1 MASTKELTVA
11 EKLQDLYKLQ
21 TIDSKVDEIGILKG
35 ALPMEVGDLE
45 DEIAGLDKRISRNE
59 GSIGEFENEISR
71 HNGNIKDSEALITK
85 YEKQL
90 ESVKNNREYDALN
103 KEIELQRLEIL
114 LSQKKIK
121 EIAVKLEAKQETV
134 DASKLRLE
142 GKNKD
147 LEVKKVELEK
157 IIAKTEKEEAKLK
170 KEAEKIRKKIEA
182 RLLKSYDKIR
192 GRYKNGLAVAVV
204 AREACG
210 GCFNRIPPQVIIEI
224 GNSKK
229 IIACEHCGR
238 VLVGPELVGIDPE

>member
-1 MASTKELTVA
+1 MASTKEQTVG

-21 TIDSKVDEIGILKG
+21 TIDSKIDEIGILKG

-45 DEIAGLDKRISRNE
+45 DDIVGLEKRISRNE
-59 GSIGEFENEISR
+59 ESVEESEKEISR
-71 HNGNIKDSEALITK
+71 HNGNILDSEALIVK

-121 EIAVKLEAKQETV
+121 EIAAKLEVKVETV

-142 GKNKD
+142 AKNRD
-147 LEVKKVELEK
+147 LENKKVELEK
-157 IIAKTEKEEAKLK
+157 IITKTEKEEAKLQ
-170 KEAEKIRKKIEA
+170 KEADKIRKNIEP

-192 GRYKNGLAVAVV
+192 SRYKNGIAVAVV

-238 VLVGPELVGIDPE
+238 VLVGPELVGVEVE